1 MTYYLYVVIAYSLA
15 GKSKTV
21 DKIHKLYINIHANT
35 GRKME
40 KKRED
45 VIREMLTVSQTTFPK
60 ILRYGWFFRL
70 CAEFS

>member
-40 KKRED
+40 KREK
-45 VIREMLTVSQTTFPK
+45 M
-60 ILRYGWFFRL
+60 
-70 CAEFS
+70 